1 MHLIFEDYSTL
12 KHLRKSRISVW
23 AGSIVLAVVFIP
35 LILVF
40 LWFALFGFPYQ
51 ITMSGYY
58 RLIMGFGAIYII
70 NIFLI
75 ATFSKPIKVYREGID
90 LGTIGSLGWKKVLF
104 LAFVYY
110 FRKTKF
116 IAWDD
121 IKTVHMEPSIKKAR
135 TLKII
140 DIKGNIYFCRI
151 EDKKGDR
158 FHNKLTKAIA
168 QVVQQKKII
177 DS

>member
-1 MHLIFEDYSTL
+1 VHLIFEDYSTL
-12 KHLRKSRISVW
+12 KHLKKGRISVW
-23 AGSIVLAVVFIP
+23 IGLIALGIVFGPVV
-35 LILVF
+35 LIF
-40 LWFALFGFPYQ
+40 LYFALFGFPSQ
-51 ITMSGYY
+51 MAMPGYC
-58 RLIMGFGAIYII
+58 RFIAAFGAVYIV
-70 NIFLI
+70 NVFLVV
-75 ATFSKPIKVYREGID
+75 AFSKPIKVYREGID
-90 LGTIGSLGWKKVLF
+90 LGTIGSLGWQKVLF

-121 IKTVHMEPSIKKAR
+121 IKTVQIEPEIRKAR

-140 DIKGNIYFCRI
+140 DIKGKTYFCRI
-151 EDKKGDR
+151 EEKKADR
-158 FHNKLTKAIA
+158 FYNKLAQAIT

>member
-12 KHLRKSRISVW
+12 KHLRKSRISAW
-23 AGSIVLAVVFIP
+23 TSSIVLTVVFLP
-35 LILVF
+35 LIFVF
-40 LWFALFGFPYQ
+40 LWFALFGFPYR
-51 ITMSGYY
+51 IPLPGYY

-70 NIFLI
+70 NIILI
-75 ATFSKPIKVYREGID
+75 TGFSKPIKVYREGID
-90 LGTIGSLGWKKVLF
+90 LGTIGSLGWPKVLF

-121 IKTVHMEPSIKKAR
+121 IKTVQVEPNVKKAR

-140 DIKGNIYFCRI
+140 DIKGKTYFCRI
-151 EDKKGDR
+151 EDKKADR
-158 FHNKLTKAIA
+158 FYNKLSQAIT